1 MNLKGPMKYIVV
13 AFIVLLLTFFIGSF
27 IITSLGSALQD
38 RNINYVDTIVADKY
52 INNDSEHYYIVVSD
66 DGDVFDIVN
75 ITDSEG
81 IFNQIS
87 VGEKY
92 RFVTKEPYSVDD
104 KYIHILQ
111 VHNGTS

>member
-27 IITSLGSALQD
+27 IITSLDSALQD

-52 INNDSEHYYIVVSD
+52 INNDSEHYYVIVSQE
-66 DGDVFDIVN
+66 GNLFDIIN

-81 IFNQIS
+81 LYNQIS
-87 VGEKY
+87 IGHKY
-92 RFVTKEPYSVDD
+92 RFVTKQPFSTDD
-104 KYIHILQ
+104 KYIHIIQ